1 MMKASLARLFV
12 ITLSTCLL
20 SSALLADDFNPKGP
34 DGEKILMAG
43 ATLGRADIVKSL
55 IEVGVDLNAKDNE
68 GDDNALSFAVAHGH
82 DCSNVRNY
90 ERSYRCSQSA
100 H

>member
-68 GDDNALSFAVAHGH
+68 GMTALMSGTMKGH
-82 DCSNVRNY
+82 TDVVKALI
-90 ERSYRCSQSA
+90 EEELM
-100 H
+100 